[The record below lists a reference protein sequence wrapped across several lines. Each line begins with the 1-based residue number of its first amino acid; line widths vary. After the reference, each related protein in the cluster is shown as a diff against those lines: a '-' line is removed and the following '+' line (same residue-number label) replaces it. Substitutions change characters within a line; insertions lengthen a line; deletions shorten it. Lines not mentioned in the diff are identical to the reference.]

1 MTDLLTRIEQNQPVE
16 AQELYDY
23 IVEAIVKQGRP
34 SVGDNDRCLYRGPD
48 GLKCAAGHV
57 IPDSMYSENMEGKD
71 VHSLMCKKQMP
82 KSLIPHEKLLR
93 AMQSAHDGTKPA
105 EDDDLPFIA
114 FFQHKANTLA
124 ASLNLKP
131 YGDKT

>member
-23 IVEAIVKQGRP
+23 IVKAIVKQGRP

-57 IPDSMYSENMEGKD
+57 IPDSMYSPVRMEDKSVDTLRRDGKL
-71 VHSLMCKKQMP
+71 SE
-82 KSLIPHEKLLR
+82 SLIPHAALIYYLQR
-93 AMQSAHDGTKPA
+93 AHDGTSNMRG
-105 EDDDLPFIA
+105 DFLDA
-114 FFQHKANTLA
+114 FLSDAKQMAVKF
-124 ASLNLKP
+124 NLKP
-131 YGDKT
+131 YGQPT

>member
-23 IVEAIVKQGRP
+23 IVEAVVKQGRP

-57 IPDSMYSENMEGKD
+57 IPDSMYSPFRMENQSVDTLRRDGKL
-71 VHSLMCKKQMP
+71 SE
-82 KSLIPHEKLLR
+82 SLIPHARLIHYL
-93 AMQSAHDGTKPA
+93 QSAHDGSSNR
-105 EDDDLPFIA
+105 EDFLGA
-114 FFQHKANTLA
+114 FLSDVKQTAIKF
-124 ASLNLKP
+124 NLKP
-131 YGDKT
+131 YGGKA

>member
-23 IVEAIVKQGRP
+23 IVEAVVKQGRP

-57 IPDSMYSENMEGKD
+57 IPDSMYSPVAMENTGVYRLDTQGE
-71 VHSLMCKKQMP
+71 LP
-82 KSLIPHEKLLR
+82 KSLIPHVTLISYL
-93 AMQSAHDGTKPA
+93 QDAHDEASNYADFLRIFMQEA
-105 EDDDLPFIA
+105 ER
-114 FFQHKANTLA
+114 LA
-124 ASLNLKP
+124 SWFNLKP
-131 YGDKT
+131 YGGKT

>member
-1 MTDLLTRIEQNQPVE
+1 MTDLLTRIEQNQPIK

-57 IPDSMYSENMEGKD
+57 IPDSMYSPVRMEDKSVD
-71 VHSLMCKKQMP
+71 TLRRDSKLP
-82 KSLIPHEKLLR
+82 DSLIPHVELLFR
-93 AMQSAHDGTKPA
+93 LQNAHDGNSQRVDFLSCFLSGAKHTA
-105 EDDDLPFIA
+105 VVF
-114 FFQHKANTLA
+114 
-124 ASLNLKP
+124 NLKSHEQP
-131 YGDKT
+131 T